1 MSFGRRTAVREKAPK
16 RRLGFRSA
24 RGQSLLEFALIF
36 PIVMILIVGMIEF
49 AFAFNAI
56 LSVNFASRDA
66 ALLAAEAAST
76 SGSDCVILA
85 SIEDDVSVPAKA
97 TQIQQVRIFWTD
109 ANGTEKAANVY
120 NRTASTT
127 CTFPDGSIITVPYTA
142 TLVGYPVSAR
152 CGVVAGCGGAHPG
165 LDTIGVAIHYHHNWI
180 TGIPAIFSW
189 AAIDFTRSNAMRM
202 EPIL

>member
-1 MSFGRRTAVREKAPK
+1 MRFGTQAAVRGRAPV
-16 RRLGFRSA
+16 RRLGSRSA

-36 PIVMILIVGMIEF
+36 PIVLILIIGMIEF

-66 ALLAAEAAST
+66 ALLAAEAAS
-76 SGSDCVILA
+76 SAGSDCVILA
-85 SIEDDVSVPAKA
+85 KIEDDVSVPAKA
-97 TQIQQVRIFWTD
+97 KQIQQVRIFWTD
-109 ANGTEKAANVY
+109 SNGTEKAANVY
-120 NRTASTT
+120 SRTASTT
-127 CTFPDGSIITVPYTA
+127 CTFPDGSTITVPYTA
-142 TLVGYPVSAR
+142 TSVGYPVSAR
-152 CGVVAGCGGAHPG
+152 CGVIAGCGGSHPG

-180 TGIPAIFSW
+180 TGIPAVFSW